1 MVLEHCDCTHTV
13 PSAGRRGA
21 AARAPWDTDRV
32 RNRAG
37 FPLLVCL
44 AAAFATLSC
53 ANIKE
58 ADKAREEAR
67 TKGKYHVRLTDK
79 SDEVQGT
86 CKFVRAIQPEYDPT
100 GKPTNA
106 QLPDYYR
113 EQAVYYGADTVLV
126 RGQLAEAYICGPG
139 PLNPDGTPKGLY
151 GQNPQ

>member
-1 MVLEHCDCTHTV
+1 VTHTV
-13 PSAGRRGA
+13 GFRSPRRLRSA
-21 AARAPWDTDRV
+21 AA
-32 RNRAG
+32 
-37 FPLLVCL
+37 
-44 AAAFATLSC
+44 ATLCASLVAGLSAISC
-53 ANIKE
+53 AHITE
-58 ADKAREEAR
+58 IDKAHEEAR

-86 CKFVRAIQPEYDPT
+86 CKFIRTIQPEYDPT

-113 EQAVYYGADTVLV
+113 EWGVYYGADTVLV
-126 RGQLAEAYICGPG
+126 RGTLAEAYQCGPT